1 MAPQEMQKLI
11 SQENNSPSL
20 SDLNDYSSE
29 EAISQPNNEHVIVVQ
44 PDSSYSKANRKGGN
58 GKGKG
63 SKEKGSEEEPRN
75 CVHLEAAL
83 FFFGI
88 AGMVVSIVMLLQH
101 LVIKYY

>member
-11 SQENNSPSL
+11 SQGDSQTL
-20 SDLNDYSSE
+20 LNEFSSE
-29 EAISQPNNEHVIVVQ
+29 KVIPQATEDDNDEHVIIVQ
-44 PDSSYSKANRKGGN
+44 PDSSHRNTNKKQGG

-63 SKEKGSEEEPRN
+63 SKQKGEGEPRN
-75 CVHLEAAL
+75 CVHLEATL

-101 LVIKYY
+101 LLIKYY